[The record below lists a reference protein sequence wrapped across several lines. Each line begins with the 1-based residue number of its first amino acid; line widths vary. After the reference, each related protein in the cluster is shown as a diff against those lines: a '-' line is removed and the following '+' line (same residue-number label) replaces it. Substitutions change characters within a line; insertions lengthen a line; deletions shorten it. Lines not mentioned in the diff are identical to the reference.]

1 MQVGLA
7 NILDIFYEDVYSLPE
22 KQLQCGAILHSANLL
37 SKKVYIYEYNYKCMF
52 MCIKL
57 TCMCAFDYT
66 LVSLQTLIKVVCVF
80 LGTKSFLLLKYML
93 VMFQRNYSSWGLLSK
108 TLVGGVFLV
117 VIGAVGQRFLPR
129 VHMPGQYSVEQPIT
143 SLYGVS
149 SVKDQVIEVA
159 KVTNFPFS
167 FYFLT

>member
-1 MQVGLA
+1 
-7 NILDIFYEDVYSLPE
+7 
-22 KQLQCGAILHSANLL
+22 
-37 SKKVYIYEYNYKCMF
+37 
-52 MCIKL
+52 
-57 TCMCAFDYT
+57 
-66 LVSLQTLIKVVCVF
+66 
-80 LGTKSFLLLKYML
+80 ML

-129 VHMPGQYSVEQPIT
+129 VYMPGQYSVEQPIT

-149 SVKDQVIEVA
+149 SVKDQVIEGA